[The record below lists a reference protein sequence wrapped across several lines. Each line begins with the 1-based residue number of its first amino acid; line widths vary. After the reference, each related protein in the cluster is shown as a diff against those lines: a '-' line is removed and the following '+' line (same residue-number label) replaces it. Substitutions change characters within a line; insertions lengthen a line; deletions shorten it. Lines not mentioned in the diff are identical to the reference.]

1 MLHLAILTFL
11 FLTLK
16 ANAFFAFN
24 EHFALKETQPK
35 VYVKKARYN

>member
-16 ANAFFAFN
+16 DNAFSASD
-24 EHFALKETQPK
+24 EHFALKET
-35 VYVKKARYN
+35 